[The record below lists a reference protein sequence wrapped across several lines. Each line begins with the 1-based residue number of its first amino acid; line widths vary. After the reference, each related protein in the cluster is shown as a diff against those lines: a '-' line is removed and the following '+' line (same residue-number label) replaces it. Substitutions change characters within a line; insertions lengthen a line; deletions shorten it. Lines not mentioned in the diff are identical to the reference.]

1 MRTAVSEIVKVVV
14 ILTAFASPVTA
25 LINGTPHDLSAVAGG
40 EVCHYCHTPH
50 GAIAN
55 TPLWSHKLSNAVYKI
70 YQSTS
75 LVAKVGQPTGSSKL
89 CLSCHD
95 GTVAIA
101 STVTGGPGGVYISPG
116 EKNLGTD
123 LSDDHPIS
131 FVYTSAIPTQNIQIR
146 SASTLPSQLKL
157 DRTGEVQCTTCHDA
171 HNNQYGKF
179 LTMQNVRSQMC
190 VACHDMSGWQT
201 ASHQSSSASIAASTD
216 QYLQKSQYRT
226 VADNGCNS
234 CHRPHSAG
242 GPERLL
248 HLAVFEENCL
258 NCHDG
263 SVAKTNLKNDIAKLS
278 RHDIAGF
285 SGIHDLKESPISSP
299 QHVTCADCHN
309 PHAAAS
315 LSANAPL
322 VKGSIQKVSG
332 ITMSGGTTWQAQYEY
347 EICFK
352 CHGDNPNRIESKI
365 TRQITQTNS
374 RLEFQPTNPS
384 FHPVIAAGTNID
396 VPSLIAPLTVTSM
409 LYCTDCHNSDSA
421 SGTKGPHGSM
431 YSPLLSDNYQTSDFT
446 SESSFAYALCYKCH
460 SRTRIL
466 NDESFRK
473 HKIHIVDKQ
482 IPCSACH
489 DAHGIN
495 SGQGNAINNSN
506 LINFDTTIVRLN
518 SKGILKF
525 EDMGK
530 FSGQC
535 YLQCHGKDHNP
546 ETYGP

>member
-1 MRTAVSEIVKVVV
+1 MVA
-14 ILTAFASPVTA
+14 AFASSGKA
-25 LINGTPHDLSAVAGG
+25 MIDGTPHDLTAVAGG

-75 LVAKVGQPTGSSKL
+75 LVANVGQPTGSSKL

-101 STVTGGPGGVYISPG
+101 NMGAGGVGGTYISPG

-146 SASTLPSQLKL
+146 PVSTLPPQLKL
-157 DRTGEVQCTTCHDA
+157 DRTGEVQCTTCHNA
-171 HNNQYGKF
+171 HDNQYGKF

-190 VACHDMSGWQT
+190 IACHDMSGWQT
-201 ASHQSSSASIAASTD
+201 ASHQSSSASTAASND
-216 QYLQKSQYRT
+216 QYLQKSQYLT

-242 GPERLL
+242 GHERLL
-248 HLAVFEENCL
+248 HSSVFEENCL

-263 SVAKTNLKNDIAKLS
+263 SVARTNVKNEIAKLS
-278 RHDIAGF
+278 RHDVVGF
-285 SGIHDLKESPISSP
+285 SGIHDLKESPLSAP
-299 QHVTCADCHN
+299 QHVTCVDCHN
-309 PHAAAS
+309 PHAATS

-322 VKGSIQKVSG
+322 AKGSIQKVTG
-332 ITMSGGTTWQAQYEY
+332 VTMSGGTTWQAQYEY
-347 EICFK
+347 EICVK
-352 CHGDNPNRIESKI
+352 CHGDNANRIDSKI
-365 TRQITQTNS
+365 TRQIIQTNT
-374 RLEFQPTNPS
+374 RLEFQPGNPS
-384 FHPVIAAGTNID
+384 FHPVMVTGKNTS

-431 YSPLLSDNYQTSDFT
+431 YSPLLSDNYTTTDFT

-460 SRTRIL
+460 SRTSIL
-466 NDESFRK
+466 SDQSFPL
-473 HKIHIVDKQ
+473 HHTHITDKQ

-506 LINFDTTIVRLN
+506 LINFDTTIVRPN
-518 SKGILKF
+518 SNGILKF
-525 EDMGK
+525 EDQGTRR
-530 FSGQC
+530 GRC
-535 YLQCHGKDHNP
+535 YLQCHGQNHGP
-546 ETYGP
+546 FSYGF